1 MSDFDLANALYG
13 RPSLSGQSGEGV
25 AVTYGTAVSDSE
37 NGKVSVILDGEV
49 VGDVVSGDD
58 ADNVLVVETSPSVRE
73 GDTVM
78 VTLTGTTAKTPVV
91 TAVVGSGDEVR
102 ETADDAQEKAETAQE
117 TADAK
122 MRTFRDTPTPPYSV
136 GDIWLQGDTDTDAA
150 TDSGGTDSSDS
161 GGSDSS
167 DTASSD
173 TETQTASD
181 DAPIQGETTYVATQ
195 AAKLSDDGEGKVYV
209 CIAPNDGIAYD
220 EATGE
225 PLYLHYAWANSD
237 DGATDFDMGRDD
249 GDDFR
254 FVGTCQNTDYADPED
269 YTAYTWAEVT
279 SDAPATDNAQGT
291 PVTRG
296 FDADDWELA
305 ASYVTRA
312 DLNVEA
318 TGIYS
323 TISTTYVPVTSD
335 DYKNAV
341 EAAKNVEAH
350 MDFDTDADN
359 NPRLSL
365 YSSADGAKAV
375 LTNKKLSFVDKGAE
389 VAYIGSE
396 KLYIED
402 AEVLDTLMFGDWA
415 WIPRDGGHMT
425 LKYVG

>member
-13 RPSLSGQSGEGV
+13 RPSLSGGSGDGV

-49 VGDVVSGDD
+49 VGDVVSGED
-58 ADNVLVVETSPSVRE
+58 ADNVLTVETSPSVRE

-102 ETADDAQEKAETAQE
+102 EAADDAQEKAETAQE

-136 GDIWLQGDTDTDAA
+136 GDIWLQGDTDTDVA
-150 TDSGGTDSSDS
+150 TDTGGSSGSGDTGSTDSSS
-161 GGSDSS
+161 GSE
-167 DTASSD
+167 A
-173 TETQTASD
+173 QTASD
-181 DAPIQGETTYVATQ
+181 DAPIQGETVSVATQ
-195 AAKLSDDGEGKVYV
+195 AANLSDDGEGKVYV
-209 CIAPNDGIAYD
+209 CVAPNDGIAYD

-225 PLYLHYAWANSD
+225 PLYLHYAWANSA
-237 DGATDFDMGRDD
+237 DGATGFDMGRDE
-249 GDDFR
+249 GDEFA
-254 FVGTCQNTDYADPED
+254 FVGTCENTEYGDPED
-269 YTAYTWAEVT
+269 YTAYTWAAVT

-312 DLNVEA
+312 DLNVES

-323 TISTTYVPVTSD
+323 TISQTYVPVTSD

-350 MDFDTDADN
+350 MDFDTDAAGQA
-359 NPRLSL
+359 RLSL
-365 YSSADGAKAV
+365 YSSANGAKAV
-375 LTNKKLSFVDKGAE
+375 LTNSKLSFMEGDAE